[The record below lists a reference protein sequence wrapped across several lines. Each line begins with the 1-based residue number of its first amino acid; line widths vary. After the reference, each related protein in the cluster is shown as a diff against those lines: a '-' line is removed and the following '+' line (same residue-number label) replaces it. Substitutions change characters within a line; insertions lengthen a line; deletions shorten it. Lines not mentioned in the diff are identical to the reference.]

1 MKLTKEETISLVS
14 GKGAWHTNDCNG
26 KLPSLLLS
34 DGPHGLRKQ
43 SLDVLAHN
51 NRSNYATAF
60 PTASAA
66 ACSWDRDLIAEEA
79 RAIADEAKAEK
90 VSVVLGPGI
99 NIKRIPLC
107 GRNFEYYSE
116 DPFLTGSLA
125 TAYVNA
131 MQEEGV
137 GTSLKQS
144 CCKSSSSAAAITH
157 LQLTSAMSYRRS
169 ISVSCRSCVSLTF
182 ATLLS

>member
-1 MKLTKEETISLVS
+1 MRLTKEETISLVS

-66 ACSWDRDLIAEEA
+66 ACSWDVSLIAEEA
-79 RAIADEAKAEK
+79 KAIADEAKAEK

-116 DPFLTGSLA
+116 DPYLAGSLA

-137 GTSLKQS
+137 GTSLKHYAGNNQES
-144 CCKSSSSAAAITH
+144 NR
-157 LQLTSAMSYRRS
+157 M
-169 ISVSCRSCVSLTF
+169 ISNSQIDERALREIYT
-182 ATLLS
+182 